1 MQVNRTNAPI
11 SPNFNGFIHFSNFK
25 HQSKYTAIANNSF
38 ERKLNWECNDLII
51 NTDMI
56 KTVEPLNSLG
66 SFEPRGAFI
75 KTSSVD
81 KNGIAQGFI
90 IPESNS
96 FSDIC
101 IAIQNA
107 VTKGFEKLTLKD

>member
-25 HQSKYTAIANNSF
+25 HNNRYKVSNCLGRELKLESK
-38 ERKLNWECNDLII
+38 DLII
-51 NTDMI
+51 NTDVI
-56 KTVEPLNSLG
+56 RTVEPLNSLD

-81 KNGIAQGFI
+81 KYGFAQGFI

-107 VTKGFEKLTLKD
+107 VTKGFEKLTLND